1 MWAVSTGMLQEAKRR
16 GVGGHGHL
24 AWLGSALPLKDMLH
38 ESTRACWNIL
48 DVIHLTYIV
57 DFSTFCAWDIISQ
70 CGEDRRPQPWQVHR
84 RDSNHWLSIS
94 RLALI
99 ALRQKSVRKQKVW
112 KESTHELAAM
122 PLLHSAVCEI
132 FMSYKSYK
140 QEQVQ
145 PVECFMTL
153 QGIRFPTSMGW
164 HSPEFTSLFNFSYM
178 QVCCGSLND
187 GLFSE
192 RYTSRQQHEKPEQA
206 GCHASFHCNYFRLHY
221 RDKNHNQEHQNHR
234 PMSIWFCSK
243 FVTGLQHG
251 RSSNGNLCPLVEMSG
266 VFWRELSDR
275 LGTREST
282 FLGTGRHPIKAIV
295 PLILGNVPG
304 TPLWATFSVV
314 RIVRFAAVTLML
326 PVWWNSSLSY
336 EGFWRVLPLT
346 GFCGRGCFCCYPLLG
361 CCWRSWS
368 GWWWWWWW
376 WFVISCR
383 DFATALY
390 VY

>member
-1 MWAVSTGMLQEAKRR
+1 MRHHQSVWRGPPTATLAGSSMRQQPLALDFQTCSDRLETKECQEAESLKRINSWTCSNATFAFQWWWR
-16 GVGGHGHL
+16 TEVG
-24 AWLGSALPLKDMLH
+24 A
-38 ESTRACWNIL
+38 E
-48 DVIHLTYIV
+48 
-57 DFSTFCAWDIISQ
+57 
-70 CGEDRRPQPWQVHR
+70 
-84 RDSNHWLSIS
+84 
-94 RLALI
+94 
-99 ALRQKSVRKQKVW
+99 
-112 KESTHELAAM
+112 
-122 PLLHSAVCEI
+122 VCEI

-192 RYTSRQQHEKPEQA
+192 RYTSRQHHEKPEQA

-368 GWWWWWWW
+368 GWWWWWW
-376 WFVISCR
+376 FVISCR